1 MRRNRSRGELARR
14 AADVPGEPRDPR
26 RRDRS
31 RVPHGETMSAHVIPW
46 YRAEDRATRDAL
58 DVQACKNCGAV
69 LWRRETTK
77 DKPKY
82 SPAALVG
89 DDCPGAGEEDSSM
102 AKGRRKKPEQADLPG
117 TEDSAIAPL
126 EKAAKRYA
134 GIRDERMELNREE
147 SSLKENLIKLM
158 HQHGKTTYTRHGIE
172 IRLVPESE
180 NVKVK
185 IKGKGDE
192 DDDE

>member
-1 MRRNRSRGELARR
+1 MA
-14 AADVPGEPRDPR
+14 
-26 RRDRS
+26 
-31 RVPHGETMSAHVIPW
+31 AHVIPW
-46 YRAEDRATRDAL
+46 YRAEDRATREAL
-58 DVQACKNCGAV
+58 DVQACKRCGAV
-69 LWRRETTK
+69 LWRRQTIKEN
-77 DKPKY
+77 PKY
-82 SPAALVG
+82 PPQALVG
-89 DDCPGAGEEDSSM
+89 DDCPGEEDESSM
-102 AKGRRKKPEQADLPG
+102 AKKTGRKRPEQADLPG

-147 SSLKENLIKLM
+147 AALKENLIKLM

-172 IRLVPESE
+172 IRLVPEAE

-192 DDDE
+192 DGDE

>member
-1 MRRNRSRGELARR
+1 
-14 AADVPGEPRDPR
+14 
-26 RRDRS
+26 
-31 RVPHGETMSAHVIPW
+31 MSGRPHVIPW
-46 YRAEDRATRDAL
+46 YRAEDKATRDAL
-58 DVQACKNCGAV
+58 DVQACRNCGAV

-77 DKPKY
+77 EHPKY

-89 DDCPGAGEEDSSM
+89 DDCPGTGEEDDRSM
-102 AKGRRKKPEQADLPG
+102 AKQKATGRTRKPRPEQVELPG

-147 SSLKENLIKLM
+147 AALKSSLISLM
-158 HQHGKTTYTRHGIE
+158 HKHGKTEYRRHGIE
-172 IRLVPESE
+172 IKLVPEAE

-185 IKGKGDE
+185 IKGK
-192 DDDE
+192 DDDDGESGAGES

>member
-1 MRRNRSRGELARR
+1 MA
-14 AADVPGEPRDPR
+14 
-26 RRDRS
+26 
-31 RVPHGETMSAHVIPW
+31 AHVIPW

-58 DVQACKNCGAV
+58 DVQACKQCGAV

-77 DKPKY
+77 DR
-82 SPAALVG
+82 PAYAPGALVG
-89 DDCPGAGEEDSSM
+89 EDCPGSEEQTSM
-102 AKGRRKKPEQADLPG
+102 AKRAGKKPRPEQADLPG

-147 SSLKENLIKLM
+147 AALKASLITLM
-158 HQHGKTTYTRHGIE
+158 HKHQKTTYSRHGIE
-172 IRLVPESE
+172 IKLVPEAE

-185 IKGKGDE
+185 IKGKGD
-192 DDDE
+192 DDEAEE

>member
-1 MRRNRSRGELARR
+1 MA
-14 AADVPGEPRDPR
+14 
-26 RRDRS
+26 
-31 RVPHGETMSAHVIPW
+31 AHVIPW

-58 DVQACKNCGAV
+58 DVQACKQCGAV

-77 DKPKY
+77 DR
-82 SPAALVG
+82 PAYAPGALVG
-89 DDCPGAGEEDSSM
+89 DDCPGLEEQTSM
-102 AKGRRKKPEQADLPG
+102 AKRGKKPRPEQADLPG

-147 SSLKENLIKLM
+147 AALKASLITLM
-158 HQHGKTTYTRHGIE
+158 HKHQKTTYSRHGIE
-172 IRLVPESE
+172 IKLVPEAE

-185 IKGKGDE
+185 IKGKD
-192 DDDE
+192 DDDEPAE